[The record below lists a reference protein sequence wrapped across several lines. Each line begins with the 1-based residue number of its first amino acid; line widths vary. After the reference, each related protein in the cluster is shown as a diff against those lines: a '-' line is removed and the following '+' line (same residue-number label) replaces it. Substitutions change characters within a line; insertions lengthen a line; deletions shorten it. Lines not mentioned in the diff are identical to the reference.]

1 MASVARHWNSKH
13 RLLGP
18 KGSSCWE
25 IPNPYRKHE
34 LRKHEKQK
42 GMVNR
47 MRNPKL
53 IVHES
58 YSGKRR
64 PEEIFAAIFLS
75 ADNGLTIME
84 KMNTINLT
92 EQSQDSLCS
101 KEGETNGTSE
111 E

>member
-1 MASVARHWNSKH
+1 M
-13 RLLGP
+13 
-18 KGSSCWE
+18 
-25 IPNPYRKHE
+25 RK
-34 LRKHEKQK
+34 
-42 GMVNR
+42 
-47 MRNPKL
+47 PKL
-53 IVHES
+53 VVHES

-75 ADNGLTIME
+75 ADNGLTIMR
-84 KMNTINLT
+84 KKSKINLT

>member
-1 MASVARHWNSKH
+1 
-13 RLLGP
+13 
-18 KGSSCWE
+18 
-25 IPNPYRKHE
+25 
-34 LRKHEKQK
+34 
-42 GMVNR
+42 MVKR
-47 MRNPKL
+47 MRKSKL
-53 IVHES
+53 VVHES

-84 KMNTINLT
+84 KMSTINLT